1 MTITSVSSVVIKIS
15 SASTWEA
22 GLAWSSLDS
31 SQLGGAG
38 GRGLR
43 LRQVAKNL
51 LILDS
56 QSIKGY
62 CLEIAN
68 CINRPDCL
76 IKSI

>member
-15 SASTWEA
+15 PASTWEA

-38 GRGLR
+38 REGGDSGKSLNR
-43 LRQVAKNL
+43 NL

-56 QSIKGY
+56 QVNKGI
-62 CLEIAN
+62 LSGILDIIA
-68 CINRPDCL
+68 IHL
-76 IKSI
+76 Q